1 MRGQRSD
8 ILPQLGDVRHCR
20 QLWELIE
27 VVRERPT
34 DAVQGV
40 AERLGIVQAA
50 HAALLARL
58 RTPSGAQRAALC
70 DAAWEPYRHELEALG
85 AECAGTGVDLHAWFD
100 VLEADQTALLALAAS
115 HGAELQLV
123 AAGLRELVM
132 THVGRGYVEAQSG
145 GARSPNA
152 PHELY
157 LALFRN
163 SATGMLVYR
172 FEDRADL
179 GSFRLVSAN
188 AAAARVSHPRIFEQV
203 GKTLRQTSPYLLD
216 TEVPQQYAAAV
227 LEGQS
232 RIWTITTDGKG
243 LANKTYE
250 ARCFPLM
257 GDYVGVA
264 FEDISVRC
272 QMEEQ
277 VRHHIAELERSNREL
292 DDFAYA
298 ASHDLKAPLQDVKNL
313 SAWICEDLG
322 EALPV
327 DTARHARTMLDRL
340 GRMERLLDDLLA
352 YSRAGRDRAPPEQF
366 AIRDVLEDVIALT
379 PLPPGFRIEVLA
391 DVAPIRTPRSP
402 LAQVL
407 RNLLG
412 NAIKHHD
419 RDHGLLTIE
428 AREAKDRV
436 HISVTDDGPG
446 IPPEFHERVF
456 RIFQTLRPR
465 DAVEGSGIGLAI
477 VKKVVESHGGAV
489 TIDSIGRGTTV
500 RFSWP
505 RVSKA

>member
-1 MRGQRSD
+1 MLGERSD
-8 ILPQLGDVRHCR
+8 ILPQLGDVRHCQ

-27 VVRERPT
+27 GRQRPS
-34 DAVQGV
+34 DEGQGT
-40 AERLGIVQAA
+40 AERLGIIQAG
-50 HAALLARL
+50 HAALVRRL
-58 RTPSGAQRAALC
+58 GTPGGLQREALC
-70 DAAWEPYRHELEALG
+70 AAAWEPYRRELEAIG
-85 AECAGTGVDLHAWFD
+85 AQCADTDIELHAWFD
-100 VLEADQTALLALAAS
+100 VLEAEQGALLALAS
-115 HGAELQLV
+115 SNGAELQTV

-132 THVGRGYVEAQSG
+132 THVGRGYIEA
-145 GARSPNA
+145 RNA
-152 PHELY
+152 KAPLMGPSADVY
-157 LALFRN
+157 GALFRN

-172 FEDRADL
+172 WEDRTDL
-179 GSFRLVSAN
+179 GSFRLMVAN

-203 GKTLRQTSPYLLD
+203 GKALRQTSPYLLN
-216 TEVPQQYAAAV
+216 TEVPRHYAAAV

-232 RIWTITTDGKG
+232 RSWTITTDGKA

-264 FEDISVRC
+264 FEDVSVRR

-298 ASHDLKAPLQDVKNL
+298 ASHDLKGPLQDVKNL

-322 EALPV
+322 DALPAT
-327 DTARHARTMLDRL
+327 TARHARTMLDRL

-352 YSRAGRDRAPPEQF
+352 YSRAGRDRAAPEQF
-366 AIRDVLEDVIALT
+366 AIRDVLDDIMALT
-379 PLPPGFRIEVLA
+379 PLPPGFRVEVLA
-391 DVAPIRTPRSP
+391 DIAPICTPRSP
-402 LAQVL
+402 LAQAL
-407 RNLLG
+407 RNLVG

-419 RDHGLLTIE
+419 RDHGLITIE
-428 AREAKDRV
+428 AREVKERV
-436 HISVTDDGPG
+436 HISVADDGPG

-477 VKKVVESHGGAV
+477 VKKVVESHGGGVA
-489 TIDSIGRGTTV
+489 IESMGRGTTV

-505 RVSKA
+505 RVSRA